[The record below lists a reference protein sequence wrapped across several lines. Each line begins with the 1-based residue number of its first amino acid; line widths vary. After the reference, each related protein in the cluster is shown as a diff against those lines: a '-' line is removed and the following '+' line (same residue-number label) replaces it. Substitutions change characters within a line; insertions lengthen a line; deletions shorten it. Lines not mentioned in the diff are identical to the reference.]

1 MPKVKKKDIDIS
13 FNYQKKPSYKC
24 LCYYDYNNRHTQIFR
39 ELGKISKSVYNLSIY
54 SIQIF
59 NYFKIEL
66 YSHLYD
72 KLLIDKSI
80 DTDSYIKNEL
90 IKYFDLYSSINKHI
104 MSNNNYIY
112 KYIINYVNNN
122 NIVIKN
128 SNYDNVKEY
137 IFNTLSNDQN
147 IFTNQIND
155 NLLRDDIINR
165 IVNSIYTKNYR
176 KTENEMLNHKKYTIN
191 DQEIINDIKN
201 KNIKNFTIENTYKK
215 RIFDELNIELKSDQ
229 NYIGRLVY
237 AKLGD
242 LDGKLNSTMIGSL
255 ISKAYQAYTSYYSL
269 LEKGIKARHPKFLA
283 KDDIYTLIYAYSDA
297 IKINDNQIN
306 IYTSNYISKNY
317 DKIFGDNYIQLAN
330 NKYIDKKY
338 LLNKPK
344 EKITKKENY
353 LVDSK
358 YVNKYNKNIIDSR
371 YVTLFIPKKICTEKI
386 KIVEIVFENNIV
398 KICFSYENNNET
410 KTGST
415 IIESHDSISIDM
427 GVKNLMTIY
436 NPTSDQNIISGG
448 FILSQ
453 NNWFANRISEAQ
465 SNNNDLLVNKLNFKR
480 KNIINNY
487 FNLIVKW
494 MSKEYSDKQLII
506 IGYNKEWKNGSQL
519 GKINNA
525 RFNKIPYCKLIEK
538 IKNKFINENKIVILT
553 EESYTSKCD
562 ALMLEEI
569 CKKDKYGGSRIKRGL
584 YSSSSGKLI
593 NADLNGAI
601 NIMRKIYPN
610 IKEINGY
617 VMYNPRKINIFRETR
632 TADKV

>member
-1 MPKVKKKDIDIS
+1 M
-13 FNYQKKPSYKC
+13 
-24 LCYYDYNNRHTQIFR
+24 
-39 ELGKISKSVYNLSIY
+39 GKISKSVYNLSIY

-104 MSNNNYIY
+104 MNNNNYIY

-122 NIVIKN
+122 NIIIKN
-128 SNYDNVKEY
+128 SNYDNVKEH

-165 IVNSIYTKNYR
+165 IINSIYTKNYR

-191 DQEIINDIKN
+191 DKEIINDIKN

-215 RIFDELNIELKSDQ
+215 RVFDELNIELKSDQ

-269 LEKGIKARHPKFLA
+269 LEKGIKARHPKFLK

-306 IYTSNYISKNY
+306 IYTSNHISKNY
-317 DKIFGDNYIQLAN
+317 DKVFGDNYIQLAN

-344 EKITKKENY
+344 EKITKKENFI
-353 LVDSK
+353 VDSK

-371 YVTLFIPKKICTEKI
+371 YVTLYIPEKICTEKI

-398 KICFSYENNNET
+398 KICFSYENNNEI
-410 KTGST
+410 KKGST
-415 IIESHDSISIDM
+415 IIKSQDSISIDM
-427 GVKNLMTIY
+427 GVKNLMT
-436 NPTSDQNIISGG
+436 
-448 FILSQ
+448 
-453 NNWFANRISEAQ
+453 A
-465 SNNNDLLVNKLNFKR
+465 
-480 KNIINNY
+480 
-487 FNLIVKW
+487 
-494 MSKEYSDKQLII
+494 
-506 IGYNKEWKNGSQL
+506 
-519 GKINNA
+519 
-525 RFNKIPYCKLIEK
+525 
-538 IKNKFINENKIVILT
+538 
-553 EESYTSKCD
+553 
-562 ALMLEEI
+562 
-569 CKKDKYGGSRIKRGL
+569 
-584 YSSSSGKLI
+584 
-593 NADLNGAI
+593 
-601 NIMRKIYPN
+601 
-610 IKEINGY
+610 
-617 VMYNPRKINIFRETR
+617 
-632 TADKV
+632 